1 MDNLHKRA
9 DIYAEQV
16 QKAFTKTVNK
26 ILALYKSVPD
36 VNVAEGVMF
45 SFDDDIKTR
54 KAQVERLIRE
64 LHSVVVVAVDNGI
77 ELEWDKAN
85 ENLDNAITDL
95 FPEVDQKS
103 MPAWFE
109 RNNSAMKAF
118 TQRVISGITLSDRVW
133 KTVKQLRHELEV
145 AMTIAIGQGKSASR
159 MSRDVRK
166 YLKDPDLMFRRF
178 RYKKGETEDGQ
189 PIWGR
194 KWKKRII
201 DPVTGKFKFIDYDR
215 DSYPSGRGVYKSA
228 AKNAMR
234 IARTETN
241 MAYRMADNDRW
252 GRLPFVLGQRI
263 QLSHSH
269 PHYDICDELAGVYP
283 KSFIFVGW
291 HPQCFCFSTPVLV
304 SENEI
309 LKANKAFAKGEKY
322 TPKGKEVTEMP
333 KAFNKWVIENKDSI
347 ILSRKKDKEPY
358 FLKYNKAIVDK
369 LVDEK

>member
-1 MDNLHKRA
+1 
-9 DIYAEQV
+9 
-16 QKAFTKTVNK
+16 
-26 ILALYKSVPD
+26 
-36 VNVAEGVMF
+36 
-45 SFDDDIKTR
+45 
-54 KAQVERLIRE
+54 
-64 LHSVVVVAVDNGI
+64 
-77 ELEWDKAN
+77 
-85 ENLDNAITDL
+85 
-95 FPEVDQKS
+95 
-103 MPAWFE
+103 
-109 RNNSAMKAF
+109 
-118 TQRVISGITLSDRVW
+118 
-133 KTVKQLRHELEV
+133 
-145 AMTIAIGQGKSASR
+145 
-159 MSRDVRK
+159 
-166 YLKDPDLMFRRF
+166 MFRRF

-234 IARTETN
+234 IARTESN

-283 KSFIFVGW
+283 KSFVFVGW

-333 KAFNKWVIENKDSI
+333 KAFNKWVKENKGNI

-358 FLKYNKAIVDK
+358 FLKYNKGIVDGILNQKELSAIEKSKKPKNPLTEEQKKRRDEIFEYAKKNMKNIEIKHPQLNEPIK
-369 LVDEK
+369 LYTKSIKEWLNQPHKYYFDKNEMLLNIKNVLSKSKYVGVSNYKDRISHIFEVELKGEKSWILVNYKKERGYAIYSISDNETILTDIRKPT